1 MLIATVL
8 FAIAALGGAF
18 LAALRFQ
25 MKELPFPVAIL
36 HGLLAASG
44 LVALLLAVVNGN
56 AVGSAKIALGL
67 FVVAAL
73 GGFFLFSLHLRKREL
88 PIPVVLIHAVVAVV
102 AFAILVIGVLGM
114 G

>member
-1 MLIATVL
+1 MMIPIVL

-25 MKELPFPVAIL
+25 KKELPFPVAIL

-44 LVALLLAVVNGN
+44 LVALLLAVVNGT
-56 AVGSAKIALGL
+56 ATGSAKIALGL

-88 PIPVVLIHAVVAVV
+88 PIPVVLVHAVVAVV